1 MGFLFVYG
9 LIVPAVLIVGG
20 KVLRSYCP
28 KKMNRI
34 CGYRT
39 ERSMK
44 NMNTWRFAQE
54 YCGRLWWKTGWI
66 ALLISLAVL
75 LGVFRLGKN
84 AVVIAANVLCVFQ
97 MISMFVCIYW
107 TERALKK
114 SFSEDGSRQSNG
126 TVR

>member
-9 LIVPAVLIVGG
+9 LIVSVVLIISG
-20 KVLRSYCP
+20 KVLQRCCP

-34 CGYRT
+34 CGYRS

-44 NMNTWRFAQE
+44 NMDTWQFAQE

-66 ALLISLAVL
+66 ALLISLVVL

-84 AVVIAANVLCVFQ
+84 AVVIAAHVLCVLQ
-97 MISMFVCIYW
+97 MILMFVCIYW

-114 SFSEDGSRQSNG
+114 TFSEDGNR
-126 TVR
+126 R